1 MTKWRYQ
8 TLDIRPWQKWSIY
21 NNRVKLTEWLDIN
34 PMNSFNVSTYTFKFQ
49 IVEVS
54 LKNKSNL
61 TSVYSRHLLLYF
73 YISNVWHFKC
83 LIHIQISGWL
93 CSRHQKGTV
102 LRLPKM
108 GEEEWSEGM
117 IDIKGKSQFVLKQLC
132 NPEH

>member
-1 MTKWRYQ
+1 
-8 TLDIRPWQKWSIY
+8 
-21 NNRVKLTEWLDIN
+21 
-34 PMNSFNVSTYTFKFQ
+34 MNSFDVSTYTFKFQ

-61 TSVYSRHLLLYF
+61 IRVYSRHLLLYF

-83 LIHIQISGWL
+83 SDKWMALL
-93 CSRHQKGTV
+93 KRKGTV

-108 GEEEWSEGM
+108 GEVEWSEGM
-117 IDIKGKSQFVLKQLC
+117 IDIKGKLRFVLKRLC